1 MQSSQSVLAEIVAHK
16 LKELA
21 ERKSICSGERL
32 AKQVVAGN
40 GRFAQALVG
49 DGIKLICEIKPSSPS
64 AGVLRKS
71 VNIAE
76 ILKVY
81 DQYASGISCLTDKKY
96 FGGSL
101 ELLSQVVQ
109 QSKCPVLCKD
119 FIIDSYQVYEAR
131 LALAEALLLIV
142 KILDDEQLRILYRL
156 ICDLGMTPVV
166 EIQNDRELERALK
179 LSPTVL
185 LINNR
190 NLDTLQIDLDTT
202 RELVPKIPKEIT
214 IVSAS
219 GIECRND
226 IDKLLPFA
234 QRFLI
239 GSVLMS
245 SEDMETKLKELAG
258 SDG

>member
-1 MQSSQSVLAEIVAHK
+1 MASSQNVLAEIVAHK
-16 LKELA
+16 LKELV
-21 ERKSICSGERL
+21 ERKAICPENHL
-32 AKQVVAGN
+32 AKQILCGN
-40 GRFAQALVG
+40 GRFEQALAG

-71 VNIAE
+71 VNIDE

-81 DQYASGISCLTDKKY
+81 DKYACAISCLTDKKY

-101 ELLSQVVQ
+101 ELLSTVVQ
-109 QSKCPVLCKD
+109 KSKCPVLCKD
-119 FIIDSYQVYEAR
+119 FVVDAYQVYEAR
-131 LALAEALLLIV
+131 TAGADAVLLIV
-142 KILDDEQLRILYRL
+142 KILTDEQLQKLYRL
-156 ICDLGMTPVV
+156 IGDLGMTAVV
-166 EIQNDRELERALK
+166 EIQNERELERAMSLTP
-179 LSPTVL
+179 LVL

-190 NLDTLQIDLDTT
+190 NLDTLQIDLETT
-202 RELVPKIPKEIT
+202 KQLAPKIPKEVI

-239 GSVLMS
+239 GSVLMAA
-245 SEDMETKLKELAG
+245 EDMDAKLMELRGNA
-258 SDG
+258 